1 MWNPFKSKS
10 KIKLSEYVQAVQAEA
25 KRLGDKHWTARIE
38 YSPSGYHT
46 ELGMVEGLVL
56 EVYIADHGIH
66 TGLTINEVINKFRTK
81 AQKTSPITEILLD
94 A

>member
-38 YSPSGYHT
+38 YNLSGFHL
-46 ELGMVEGLVL
+46 ELGSTEGLVF

-66 TGLTINEVINKFRTK
+66 TGLTIKEVINKFQAK